1 MPADIEVNIVNN
13 HNYDTMF
20 GRVNRHIVID
30 DTTKSSVLEHRY
42 LDDHLRFIA
51 ENLYLKT
58 GFKFRFFKKRR
69 LRLALMNNYSG
80 EMLFSFVR
88 AQVRTT
94 IKITMLS
101 TEN

>member
-1 MPADIEVNIVNN
+1 MPVDIAISIVNH
-13 HNYDTMF
+13 HNYDAQF
-20 GRVNRHIVID
+20 GKVRRRIIID
-30 DTTKSSVLEHRY
+30 ETTKSSSLH
-42 LDDHLRFIA
+42 DCFDKHLSFIVD
-51 ENLYLKT
+51 NLYLKT

-69 LRLALMNNYSG
+69 LKLALLNNYSG